1 MAIHYYDHT
10 LGRER
15 IKRRYLWAAYAFI
28 GGVLAGV
35 IMAHLL

>member
-1 MAIHYYDHT
+1 MALHYYDHT

-15 IKRRYLWAAYAFI
+15 IKRRYLWAIYAFI

-35 IMAHLL
+35 ATAHLL